1 MQINVN
7 HSDIIYSKGNMCWD
21 LCKLKPW
28 DTGQG
33 LVGNQCIYVKIIKI
47 IISYI
52 ENVSPLPDQ
61 I

>member
-1 MQINVN
+1 
-7 HSDIIYSKGNMCWD
+7 MCWD